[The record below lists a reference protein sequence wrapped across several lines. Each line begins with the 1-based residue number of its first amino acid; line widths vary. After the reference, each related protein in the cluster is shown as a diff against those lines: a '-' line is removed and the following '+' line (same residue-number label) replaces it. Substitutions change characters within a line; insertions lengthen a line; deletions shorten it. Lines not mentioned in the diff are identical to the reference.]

1 MTINEIFSTI
11 RDWAVEKFQPKGNYA
26 ESADIPTKAS
36 QLQNDAG
43 YISAIPDD
51 YITETDLADKG
62 YLTSESDPTVPEWA
76 KQPAKPQYTKAE
88 IGLGDADNTSD
99 MSKPV
104 SAAQQAAIDGVY
116 QQATGYTD
124 QKIADLINGA
134 PSTLDTLGEIAQALK
149 DNEDVVQA
157 LDQAIGTKANQAEFD
172 GHTGNSTIHITAS
185 ERQAWNG
192 KQTLTG
198 DTQNNVVTFNSGDT
212 ATPTSWADAPVLTSG
227 EKHSS
232 ILNKVSTM
240 FRNVRYLWQLIGND
254 QLSFGDGTLTGA
266 INELNTSL
274 ENISEKMFPVGVS
287 KPFGGYTVYDDS
299 YIHQNAFGMVDMLL
313 HVAATVVQNTWHTV
327 AFVAGDYL
335 PANTKTLSAFIVSG
349 ETMLPIRCYAFSDG
363 TIKVYSPQIT
373 GSYEFWI
380 YGSYFC
386 LK

>member
-254 QLSFGDGTLTGA
+254 QLSVGDGTITGA
-266 INELNTSL
+266 ISSLNTSL
-274 ENISEKMFPVGVS
+274 DQVRHPYDSSGTIYVTGIISQKRVDTATGQVHYMIFI
-287 KPFGGYTVYDDS
+287 PFTFLYTLKSV
-299 YIHQNAFGMVDMLL
+299 IAI
-313 HVAATVVQNTWHTV
+313 VVQNV
-327 AFVAGDYL
+327 VILRF
-335 PANTKTLSAFIVSG
+335 
-349 ETMLPIRCYAFSDG
+349 DG
-363 TIKVYSPQIT
+363 TDANGFQLVNFFRNNQGLIFNFTTTSDAIDIS
-373 GSYEFWI
+373 G
-380 YGSYFC
+380 YFC
-386 LK
+386 DGALEFY